1 MGTVKMK
8 GTTERIGKTGR
19 MREITERRG
28 PPVKMKGIIV
38 KTKGTTAKM
47 KETTVKMKE
56 TTVKMKGIIERMRLG
71 RKGPPVKMKETTGRT
86 KETIGRMKETTEN
99 IGKTERMRGITETIG
114 IIWSKHKDASTHFG
128 NNLYTIMSAIRF
140 SNVCN
145 IFLLVQISFSS
156 SVDKQ

>member
-1 MGTVKMK
+1 MG
-8 GTTERIGKTGR
+8 
-19 MREITERRG
+19 
-28 PPVKMKGIIV
+28 
-38 KTKGTTAKM
+38 
-47 KETTVKMKE
+47 
-56 TTVKMKGIIERMRLG
+56 IERMRLG
-71 RKGPPVKMKETTGRT
+71 RKGPPVKMKETTGKM
-86 KETIGRMKETTEN
+86 KETTVKMKGTIERMRLGRSGPQVKMRETTERRGPPAKMRETTVKMRGTIGRMKETTEN

>member
-1 MGTVKMK
+1 MG
-8 GTTERIGKTGR
+8 
-19 MREITERRG
+19 
-28 PPVKMKGIIV
+28 
-38 KTKGTTAKM
+38 
-47 KETTVKMKE
+47 KE

-71 RKGPPVKMKETTGRT
+71 RSGPQVKMSATTERMKGTTGRMIETTGKMKEIIERRGPPAKMRETTVKMRG
-86 KETIGRMKETTEN
+86 TIGRMKETTEN
-99 IGKTERMRGITETIG
+99 IGKTERMRGIKETIG

-145 IFLLVQISFSS
+145 IFLLAQFSFSS